1 MASGEQLRV
10 GVRNQAGAVLVQV
23 DGELDLAS
31 APLLESHIDSAEVAA
46 AETVVLDLR
55 GVQFIDSTGL
65 RAIFGAHSRARE
77 RGQEFAIT
85 RGPEQVQRLLSITR
99 MGEHLRIVDAP
110 EEVLGQAG

>member
-10 GVRNQAGAVLVQV
+10 DVRNQAGAVLVQV

-77 RGQEFAIT
+77 PAHARRSTVEPV
-85 RGPEQVQRLLSITR
+85 RRQR
-99 MGEHLRIVDAP
+99 
-110 EEVLGQAG
+110 